1 METRE
6 LKIEVRAAQDD
17 PNSIEG
23 YAAVFDSESDDLGGF
38 RERLLPGCFTRA
50 LEESDDILCVVDH
63 DRSKLLGRT
72 SSGTLKVTQD
82 ERGLKFRCALPDT
95 MLGKDMRALIA
106 RGDYSQCSFKFAVDP
121 EDDNAEEWTE
131 SSRGVLRTIRSIA
144 RLGDVC
150 PVLTPAYRATS
161 VKVK

>member
-38 RERLLPGCFTRA
+38 REVLKPGCFDRA
-50 LEESDDILCVVDH
+50 LRESGDILCVVDH

-72 SSGTLKVTQD
+72 SSGTCKITQD
-82 ERGLKFRCALPDT
+82 DKGLRFRCSMPDT
-95 MLGKDMRALIA
+95 QLGRDMRALIA
-106 RGDYSQCSFKFAVDP
+106 RGDYNSASFKFAVDP
-121 EDDNAEEWTE
+121 RDDEAEDWEEKNG
-131 SSRGVLRTIRSIA
+131 RVLRTIRSIA
-144 RLGDVC
+144 KLGDVS
-150 PVLTPAYRATS
+150 PVLVPAYRATS